1 MYNYDLLRGF
11 IRTCFGNQMEY
22 AKFLGIGV
30 TALYER
36 LTNKVNFSQEDIFR
50 TKKKIEEVNYPFT
63 IQDLFFDKSV
73 RKTEEDK
80 KEG

>member
-50 TKKKIEEVNYPFT
+50 TKKR
-63 IQDLFFDKSV
+63 S
-73 RKTEEDK
+73 RK
-80 KEG
+80 